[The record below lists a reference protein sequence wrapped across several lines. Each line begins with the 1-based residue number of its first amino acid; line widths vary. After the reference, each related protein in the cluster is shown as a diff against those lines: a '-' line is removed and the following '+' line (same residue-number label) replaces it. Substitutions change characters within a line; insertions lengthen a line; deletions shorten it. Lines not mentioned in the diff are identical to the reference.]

1 MLNLFFS
8 GILLFNVNNLAL
20 VKTEIKTTVNGVE
33 TNVTSEEEGTL
44 KVTNINGETTIE
56 KNNNQVL
63 ASPELKIN
71 LNSSSSTSPSGIKIA
86 EGRSEIESNKFLIFA
101 RNTFFKIYEFIFGKK
116 FIFRS

>member
-63 ASPELKIN
+63 ASPELK
-71 LNSSSSTSPSGIKIA
+71 LNSSSSASPSGIKIA

-116 FIFRS
+116 FVFRS